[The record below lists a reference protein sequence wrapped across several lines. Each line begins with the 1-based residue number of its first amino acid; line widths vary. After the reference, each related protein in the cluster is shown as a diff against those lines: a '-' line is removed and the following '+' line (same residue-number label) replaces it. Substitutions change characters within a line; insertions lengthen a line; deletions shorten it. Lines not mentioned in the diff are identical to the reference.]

1 MPGLDKMREAKS
13 GEQPT
18 SPAQSDGFATAADFK
33 NRFKTSTY
41 TLQDGLTIKFR
52 ALLPMDFATFRGSA
66 LSARMTEVGLSY
78 TNDEARTEYVEQMPS
93 LARTEVVI
101 EAAKDAI
108 IQAVIHPQFTALPP
122 DKCPPNKVSL
132 DMLSPSEILELDSA
146 IRKFSGGDEDEETF
160 REPSETDA
168 EDTGESDATGED
180 EHVDGS
186 TDSEGVQPESA

>member
-13 GEQPT
+13 DEQPAAA
-18 SPAQSDGFATAADFK
+18 AQSDGFATAADFK

-52 ALLPMDFATFRGSA
+52 ELLPIDRQTFNASA
-66 LSARMTEVGLSY
+66 LTTKMIEAGLNYNDNKAR
-78 TNDEARTEYVEQMPS
+78 AKYVDQLPS
-93 LARTEVVI
+93 LAQIEIVT

-108 IQAVIHPQFTALPP
+108 IQAVIEPQFTALPP
-122 DKCPPNKVSL
+122 EKCPPNKVSVL
-132 DMLSPSEILELDSA
+132 ELSPTEILELDNA

-168 EDTGESDATGED
+168 EDTGESDAAGED

-186 TDSEGVQPESA
+186 TDSEGVSPEPV

>member
-18 SPAQSDGFATAADFK
+18 APAQSDGFATAADFK

-41 TLQDGLTIKFR
+41 TFQDGLTIKFR
-52 ALLPMDFATFRGSA
+52 ALLPIDRQIFNGSA
-66 LSARMTEVGLSY
+66 LTTKMIEAGLDHNDNKARVK
-78 TNDEARTEYVEQMPS
+78 YVDQLPS
-93 LARTEVVI
+93 LARIEIVT

-108 IQAVIHPQFTALPP
+108 IQAVTEPQFTAVPP
-122 DKCPPNKVSL
+122 EKCPPNKVSVL
-132 DMLSPSEILELDSA
+132 ELSPTEILELDNA
-146 IRKFSGGDEDEETF
+146 IRKFSGGDEEEETF

-168 EDTGESDATGED
+168 EDTGESDAAGED

-186 TDSEGVQPESA
+186 TDSEGVQSESV

>member
-1 MPGLDKMREAKS
+1 MAGLDKMREAKS

-18 SPAQSDGFATAADFK
+18 APVQSDGFATAADFK

-78 TNDEARTEYVEQMPS
+78 TNDEARTEYVEQMPI

-101 EAAKDAI
+101 EAAKQAI
-108 IQAVIHPQFTALPP
+108 IQAVISVQFTAIPP
-122 DKCPPNKVSL
+122 AQCPPNKVSVDVL
-132 DMLSPSEILELDSA
+132 PPTDVLNLSAA
-146 IRKFSGGDEDEETF
+146 IQKFSGGDEDEETF

-180 EHVDGS
+180 EHAQDCAGI
-186 TDSEGVQPESA
+186 